1 MEGKIQEERFGKVW
15 FGLAKFG
22 IQEERFGKVWFGLAR
37 FGIQEERFG
46 KGGTGARSDRLGNDG
61 GLQVRYQH

>member
-1 MEGKIQEERFGKVW
+1 MRPDAAAGAKMEGRIQEERFT
-15 FGLAKFG
+15 
-22 IQEERFGKVWFGLAR
+22 KVWFGLAR

>member
-1 MEGKIQEERFGKVW
+1 MEGKIQEERFG
-15 FGLAKFG
+15 LARFG
-22 IQEERFGKVWFGLAR
+22 IQDERFGKVWFGLAR

>member
-1 MEGKIQEERFGKVW
+1 MEGRIQEERFT
-15 FGLAKFG
+15 
-22 IQEERFGKVWFGLAR
+22 KVWFGLAR

>member
-1 MEGKIQEERFGKVW
+1 MSPEAAAGAKMEGKIQEERFGKVW
-15 FGLAKFG
+15 FGLAK
-22 IQEERFGKVWFGLAR
+22 